1 MTAAAATIA
10 GAVFGSV
17 GALAAFP
24 LRLAAREV
32 ERRQGQLRRGV
43 TRRTTHVVFGR
54 TLLVKPA
61 KAGFAKAGLIKSGDA
76 EIERRVAAQRDAGR
90 MLVSENGFLR
100 LLGLM
105 SAPEA
110 SSLSRQSLIEQSRLS
125 GADLDLLS
133 LFDAFEH
140 DREPYSFRDLI
151 LARKYAGLVA
161 GGATW
166 GSIARSV
173 HRSGPVASLTA
184 KSLNVGSASGR
195 ADAIY
200 LEGGQSELDG
210 QLLFDLGAAA
220 SGDDTLEELFEE
232 AESAEEE
239 GRHDE
244 AAALYQRCLAID
256 PGDAFA
262 AFNRA
267 NCLRAGGHVADAA
280 HDYAR
285 AIKLDPAFVE
295 AWFNLAGLMSEQ
307 GRDASARRHLQKA
320 ISLDKTYADPVFNLA
335 RLEFDAGN
343 LAEARR
349 LWVRYLELDPDSEWA
364 GVAARGVQFVDM
376 QLART
381 GG

>member
-1 MTAAAATIA
+1 MTAQAVLVP
-10 GAVFGSV
+10 GAVFGTI

-32 ERRQGQLRRGV
+32 ERQHGQLRRGV

-54 TLLVKPA
+54 TYLA
-61 KAGFAKAGLIKSGDA
+61 KASDA
-76 EIERRVAAQRDAGR
+76 EIERRVAAERTAGR
-90 MLVSENGFLR
+90 VLISENGFLR

-105 SAPEA
+105 KAPEA
-110 SSLSRQSLIEQSRLS
+110 SSLSRQSVIEQSRLS
-125 GADLDLLS
+125 GADLGLLS

-140 DREPYSFRDLI
+140 DSEPYSFRDLI

-166 GSIARSV
+166 GAIARSV

-184 KSLNVGSASGR
+184 KSLKVGSQHGR
-195 ADAIY
+195 PDAIY

-210 QLLFDLGAAA
+210 QLLFDLGMAGSA
-220 SGDDTLEELFEE
+220 GDDTLEELFAE
-232 AESAEEE
+232 AEAAEE
-239 GRHDE
+239 GGDHDG

-256 PGDAFA
+256 PSDAIA

-267 NCLRAGGHVADAA
+267 NCLRAGGHGREAA

-307 GRDASARRHLQKA
+307 GREASARRHLQKA
-320 ISLDKTYADPVFNLA
+320 IALDKTYADPVFNLA

-343 LAEARR
+343 LPEARR
-349 LWVRYLELDPDSEWA
+349 NWARYLELDTDSEWA
-364 GVAARGVQFVDM
+364 RVAAKGVQFVDL
-376 QLART
+376 QLAKKSA
-381 GG
+381 G

>member
-1 MTAAAATIA
+1 MTAPAVSVP
-10 GAVFGSV
+10 GAVFGTI

-32 ERRQGQLRRGV
+32 ERQHGQLRRGI

-54 TLLVKPA
+54 ALL
-61 KAGFAKAGLIKSGDA
+61 AKAGLTKNGDVG
-76 EIERRVAAQRDAGR
+76 IERRVAVERAAGR
-90 MLVSENGFLR
+90 TLISENGFLR

-105 SAPEA
+105 KAPAA
-110 SSLSRQSLIEQSRLS
+110 SSLSRQSLIEQSRLL

-140 DREPYSFRDLI
+140 DCEPYSFRDLI

-166 GSIARSV
+166 GAIARSV

-184 KSLNVGSASGR
+184 KSLNVGSQHGR
-195 ADAIY
+195 PDAIY

-220 SGDDTLEELFEE
+220 QGDDTLEELFAE
-232 AESAEEE
+232 AEAAEEGGDHE
-239 GRHDE
+239 G
-244 AAALYQRCLAID
+244 AAALYQRCLVID
-256 PGDAFA
+256 PSDAIA

-267 NCLRAGGHVADAA
+267 NCLRAGGHAADAA

-307 GRDASARRHLQKA
+307 GRDTSARRHLQKA
-320 ISLDKTYADPVFNLA
+320 IALDQSYADPVFNLA

-343 LAEARR
+343 LLEARR
-349 LWVRYLELDPDSEWA
+349 LWVRYLELDAESEWA
-364 GVAARGVQFVDM
+364 GVAAKGVQFVDM

-381 GG
+381 AG

>member
-1 MTAAAATIA
+1 MTAPAVSVA
-10 GAVFGSV
+10 GAIFGTI

-32 ERRQGQLRRGV
+32 ERRHGQIRRGV

-54 TLLVKPA
+54 TLLVKA
-61 KAGFAKAGLIKSGDA
+61 ALIRNGDS
-76 EIERRVAAQRDAGR
+76 EIERRVAAERAAGR
-90 MLVSENGFLR
+90 VLTSENGFLR

-105 SAPEA
+105 KAPEA

-166 GSIARSV
+166 GAIARSV

-184 KSLNVGSASGR
+184 KSLNVGSQHGR
-195 ADAIY
+195 PDAIY

-210 QLLFDLGAAA
+210 QLLFDLGAAT
-220 SGDDTLEELFEE
+220 SGDDTLEDLFAE
-232 AESAEEE
+232 AEAAEE
-239 GRHDE
+239 GGDHDG
-244 AAALYQRCLAID
+244 AAALYLRCLAID
-256 PGDAFA
+256 PTDAIA

-267 NCLRAGGHVADAA
+267 NCLRAGGHAADAA

-285 AIKLDPAFVE
+285 AIKLDPSFVE

-320 ISLDKTYADPVFNLA
+320 IALDRNYADPVFNLA

-343 LAEARR
+343 LPEARR
-349 LWVRYLELDPDSEWA
+349 LWLRYLELDADSEWA
-364 GVAARGVQFVDM
+364 GVAAKGVQFVDM

-381 GG
+381 AG

>member
-1 MTAAAATIA
+1 MTAQAVLVP
-10 GAVFGSV
+10 GAVFGTI

-32 ERRQGQLRRGV
+32 ERQHGQLRRGV

-54 TLLVKPA
+54 AFL
-61 KAGFAKAGLIKSGDA
+61 AKAGLTKNGDA
-76 EIERRVAAQRDAGR
+76 EIERRAAAERAAGHE
-90 MLVSENGFLR
+90 LLSENGFLR

-105 SAPEA
+105 KAPEA

-140 DREPYSFRDLI
+140 DSEPYSFRDLI

-166 GSIARSV
+166 GAIARSV

-184 KSLNVGSASGR
+184 KSLNVGSQHGR
-195 ADAIY
+195 PDAIY

-210 QLLFDLGAAA
+210 QLLFDLGAIGAA
-220 SGDDTLEELFEE
+220 GDDTLEELFAE
-232 AESAEEE
+232 AEAAEE
-239 GRHDE
+239 GGDHDG

-256 PGDAFA
+256 PSDAIA

-267 NCLRAGGHVADAA
+267 NCLRAGGHAAEAA
-280 HDYAR
+280 HDYIS

-307 GRDASARRHLQKA
+307 GREASARRHLQKA
-320 ISLDKTYADPVFNLA
+320 IALDKTYADPVFNLA

-343 LAEARR
+343 LTEARR
-349 LWVRYLELDPDSEWA
+349 LWVRYLELDAESEWA
-364 GVAARGVQFVDM
+364 RVAGKGVQFVDL
-376 QLART
+376 QLAQKSA
-381 GG
+381 G

>member
-1 MTAAAATIA
+1 MTAPAFSVA
-10 GAVFGSV
+10 GAAFGTI

-32 ERRQGQLRRGV
+32 ERQHGQLRRGV
-43 TRRTTHVVFGR
+43 TRRTAHVVFGR
-54 TLLVKPA
+54 TYLA
-61 KAGFAKAGLIKSGDA
+61 KADFTKNGDA
-76 EIERRVAAQRDAGR
+76 EIERRVAAERAAGR
-90 MLVSENGFLR
+90 TLISENGFLR

-105 SAPEA
+105 KAPEA
-110 SSLSRQSLIEQSRLS
+110 SSLSRQSLIDQSRLS

-140 DREPYSFRDLI
+140 DAEPYSFRDLI

-166 GSIARSV
+166 GAIARSV
-173 HRSGPVASLTA
+173 HRSGPIASLTA
-184 KSLNVGSASGR
+184 KSLAVGSQHGR

-210 QLLFDLGAAA
+210 QLLFDLGKAGAV
-220 SGDDTLEELFEE
+220 GDDTLEELFSE
-232 AESAEEE
+232 AEAAEA
-239 GRHDE
+239 GGDHDG

-256 PGDAFA
+256 PNDAIA

-267 NCLRAGGHVADAA
+267 NCLRAGGHGREAA
-280 HDYAR
+280 HDYIS

-307 GRDASARRHLQKA
+307 GREASARRHLQKA
-320 ISLDKTYADPVFNLA
+320 IALDKTYADPVFNLA

-343 LAEARR
+343 LLEARR
-349 LWVRYLELDPDSEWA
+349 NWARYLELDADSEWA
-364 GVAARGVQFVDM
+364 RVAAKGVQFVDL

-381 GG
+381 AAG

>member
-1 MTAAAATIA
+1 MTAPAVSVA
-10 GAVFGSV
+10 GAVFGTI

-32 ERRQGQLRRGV
+32 ERQHGQLRRGI

-54 TLLVKPA
+54 TFL
-61 KAGFAKAGLIKSGDA
+61 AKAGLTKNGDA
-76 EIERRVAAQRDAGR
+76 GIERRVAAERAAGR
-90 MLVSENGFLR
+90 VLISENGFLR

-105 SAPEA
+105 KAPEA
-110 SSLSRQSLIEQSRLS
+110 SSLSRQSLIDQSRLS

-140 DREPYSFRDLI
+140 DCEPYSFRDLI

-161 GGATW
+161 GGASW
-166 GSIARSV
+166 GAIARSV

-184 KSLNVGSASGR
+184 KSLNVGSQHGR
-195 ADAIY
+195 PDAIY
-200 LEGGQSELDG
+200 LEEGQSELDG
-210 QLLFDLGAAA
+210 QLLFDLGSAAH
-220 SGDDTLEELFEE
+220 GDDTLEDLFAE
-232 AESAEEE
+232 AEAAEE
-239 GRHDE
+239 GGDHDG
-244 AAALYQRCLAID
+244 AAALYQRCLAMD
-256 PGDAFA
+256 PTDAIA

-267 NCLRAGGHVADAA
+267 NCLRAGGHAADAA

-307 GRDASARRHLQKA
+307 GRDTSARRHLQKA
-320 ISLDKTYADPVFNLA
+320 IGLDKNYADPVFNLA

-343 LAEARR
+343 LLEARR
-349 LWVRYLELDPDSEWA
+349 LWVRYLELDADSEWA

-381 GG
+381 AG

>member
-1 MTAAAATIA
+1 MTASAGSVA
-10 GAVFGSV
+10 GAVFGSI

-32 ERRQGQLRRGV
+32 ERQHGQLRRGV

-54 TLLVKPA
+54 MLL
-61 KAGFAKAGLIKSGDA
+61 GRAGLAKNGDA
-76 EIERRVAAQRDAGR
+76 GIEDRVAAERAAGR
-90 MLVSENGFLR
+90 TLLSENGFLR

-105 SAPEA
+105 KAPEA
-110 SSLSRQSLIEQSRLS
+110 STLSRQSLIEQSRLS

-140 DREPYSFRDLI
+140 DCEPYSFRDLI

-166 GSIARSV
+166 GAIARSV

-184 KSLNVGSASGR
+184 KSLAVGSQHGR

-210 QLLFDLGAAA
+210 QLLFDLGTGAA
-220 SGDDTLEELFEE
+220 GDDTLEELFAE
-232 AESAEEE
+232 AEAAEAGGDHE
-239 GRHDE
+239 G

-256 PGDAFA
+256 PTDAIA

-267 NCLRAGGHVADAA
+267 NCLRAGGHAAEAA

-320 ISLDKTYADPVFNLA
+320 IALDRTYADPVFNLA

-349 LWVRYLELDPDSEWA
+349 LWARYLELDADSEWA

-381 GG
+381 AG

>member
-1 MTAAAATIA
+1 MTAPA
-10 GAVFGSV
+10 GAVFGTI

-32 ERRQGQLRRGV
+32 ERQHGQLRRGV
-43 TRRTTHVVFGR
+43 TRRTTHVVCGR
-54 TLLVKPA
+54 TLL
-61 KAGFAKAGLIKSGDA
+61 AKAGLSRNGDA
-76 EIERRVAAQRDAGR
+76 EIERRVAAERAAGHK
-90 MLVSENGFLR
+90 LLSENGFLR

-105 SAPEA
+105 KAPEA

-125 GADLDLLS
+125 GAELDLLS

-140 DREPYSFRDLI
+140 DAEPYSFRDLI

-166 GSIARSV
+166 GAIARSV

-184 KSLNVGSASGR
+184 KSLNVGSQHGR

-210 QLLFDLGAAA
+210 QLLFDLGSAGSA
-220 SGDDTLEELFEE
+220 GDDTLEELFAE
-232 AESAEEE
+232 AEAAEE
-239 GRHDE
+239 GGDHDR

-256 PGDAFA
+256 PSDAIA

-267 NCLRAGGHVADAA
+267 NCLRAGGHAADAA
-280 HDYAR
+280 HDYIN

-307 GRDASARRHLQKA
+307 GREASARRHLQKA
-320 ISLDKTYADPVFNLA
+320 IALDKNYADPVFNLA
-335 RLEFDAGN
+335 RLEFDAGD
-343 LAEARR
+343 LPEARR
-349 LWVRYLELDPDSEWA
+349 LWVRYLELDAESEWSRM
-364 GVAARGVQFVDM
+364 AAKGVQFVDL

-381 GG
+381 AG

>member
-1 MTAAAATIA
+1 MTAPTGTI
-10 GAVFGSV
+10 FGTI

-32 ERRQGQLRRGV
+32 ARQHGQLRRGV
-43 TRRTTHVVFGR
+43 TRRTTHVVLGR
-54 TLLVKPA
+54 KLLA
-61 KAGFAKAGLIKSGDA
+61 KAGDG
-76 EIERRVAAQRDAGR
+76 EIERRTAAERAAGR
-90 MLVSENGFLR
+90 KLVSENGFLR

-105 SAPEA
+105 KAPEA
-110 SSLSRQSLIEQSRLS
+110 SALSRQSLIDQSRLT

-140 DREPYSFRDLI
+140 DAEPYSFRDLI

-161 GGATW
+161 GGASW
-166 GSIARSV
+166 AAIARSV
-173 HRSGPVASLTA
+173 HRSGPIASLTA
-184 KSLNVGSASGR
+184 KSLAVGSQHGR

-210 QLLFDLGAAA
+210 QLLFDLGTQD
-220 SGDDTLEELFEE
+220 DDTLEELFADAEAAEE
-232 AESAEEE
+232 AEDHEQ
-239 GRHDE
+239 

-256 PGDAFA
+256 PSDAIA

-267 NCLRAGGHVADAA
+267 NCLRAAGHAAEAA

-285 AIKLDPAFVE
+285 AIKLDPGFVE
-295 AWFNLAGLMSEQ
+295 AWFNLAGLMSEE
-307 GRDASARRHLQKA
+307 GRVASTRRHLLKA
-320 ISLDKTYADPVFNLA
+320 IALDAKYADAVFNLA

-349 LWVRYLELDPDSEWA
+349 SWVRYLELDANSEWA
-364 GVAARGVQFVDM
+364 RMAAKGIQFVDL
-376 QLART
+376 QLARMSA
-381 GG
+381 G

>member
-1 MTAAAATIA
+1 MTAPAVSVP
-10 GAVFGSV
+10 GAVFGTI

-32 ERRQGQLRRGV
+32 ERQHGQLRRGI
-43 TRRTTHVVFGR
+43 TRRTTHIVFGR
-54 TLLVKPA
+54 TLL
-61 KAGFAKAGLIKSGDA
+61 AKAGLTRNGDA
-76 EIERRVAAQRDAGR
+76 GIERRIAAEQAAGR
-90 MLVSENGFLR
+90 TLISENGFLR

-105 SAPEA
+105 KAPEA

-140 DREPYSFRDLI
+140 DAEPYSFRDLI

-166 GSIARSV
+166 VAIARSV

-184 KSLNVGSASGR
+184 KSLNVGSQHGR
-195 ADAIY
+195 PDAIY

-220 SGDDTLEELFEE
+220 QGDDTLEELFSDAE
-232 AESAEEE
+232 AAEE
-239 GRHDE
+239 GGDHDG

-256 PGDAFA
+256 PSDAIA

-267 NCLRAGGHVADAA
+267 NCLRAGGHAREAA

-320 ISLDKTYADPVFNLA
+320 IALDRNYADPVFNLA

-343 LAEARR
+343 LVEARR
-349 LWVRYLELDPDSEWA
+349 LWGRYLELDSESEWA
-364 GVAARGVQFVDM
+364 GVATKGVQFVDM
-376 QLART
+376 QLTQKSA
-381 GG
+381 G

>member
-1 MTAAAATIA
+1 MTAPTGIIP
-10 GAVFGSV
+10 GAVFGTI

-32 ERRQGQLRRGV
+32 ERRHGQLRRGV
-43 TRRTTHVVFGR
+43 TRRSSHVVFGR
-54 TLLVKPA
+54 TLLA
-61 KAGFAKAGLIKSGDA
+61 KAGMAKAGDA
-76 EIERRVAAQRDAGR
+76 EIERRISAERAAGR
-90 MLVSENGFLR
+90 VLISENGFLR

-105 SAPEA
+105 KAPEA
-110 SSLSRQSLIEQSRLS
+110 SSLSRQSLIDQSKLS
-125 GADLDLLS
+125 GTDLDLLS

-140 DREPYSFRDLI
+140 DSEPYSFRDLI

-161 GGATW
+161 GGASW
-166 GSIARSV
+166 GAIARSV

-184 KSLNVGSASGR
+184 KSLNVGSQHGR
-195 ADAIY
+195 PDAIY

-210 QLLFDLGAAA
+210 QLLFDLGSASAA
-220 SGDDTLEELFEE
+220 GDDTLEDLFTE

-239 GRHDE
+239 GRHDD
-244 AAALYQRCLAID
+244 AAALYQRCMAID
-256 PGDAFA
+256 PSDSIA

-267 NCLRAGGHVADAA
+267 NCLRGAGRVADAA

-295 AWFNLAGLMSEQ
+295 AWFNLAGLMSDE
-307 GRDASARRHLQKA
+307 GKIASARRHLQKA
-320 ISLDKTYADPVFNLA
+320 ITLDKSYADPVFNLA

-349 LWVRYLELDPDSEWA
+349 NWVRYLELDADSEWA
-364 GVAARGVQFVDM
+364 RTAQKGIQFVDLQM
-376 QLART
+376 ART
-381 GG
+381 AG